1 MHARDQRRGQD
12 RDGGYGSDNQLWRG
26 AESRIDQ
33 EGDGDGVQADLNR
46 HPGDGRVPEGL
57 RDSEGGDDHA
67 GHDVG
72 TQTCAPVQGQ
82 PGHDGEAATQSSTN
96 PLPD

>member
-12 RDGGYGSDNQLWRG
+12 RDGGHGSDNQLRRG
-26 AESRIDQ
+26 AENGIDQ
-33 EGDGDGVQADLNR
+33 EGDRDGVQAHLNR
-46 HPGDGRVPEGL
+46 HPRDGRVPEGL

-72 TQTCAPVQGQ
+72 T
-82 PGHDGEAATQSSTN
+82 
-96 PLPD
+96 